1 MYADER
7 GLVFGC
13 VHLLFLCDVEGGT
26 LMNADERRLDLN
38 RITEKIIGCAFK
50 VGNTLGVGFLEGV
63 YENALVHELR
73 KTNLLVEQ
81 QKMLE
86 VWYDGIV
93 VGNYRADLLVEQA
106 IIVELK
112 AVTALDNRHF
122 AQGMNYLKATG
133 LSLCLLINFGNPKV
147 EIKRV
152 VRNF

>member
-1 MYADER
+1 
-7 GLVFGC
+7 
-13 VHLLFLCDVEGGT
+13 
-26 LMNADERRLDLN
+26 MNADERRLELN
-38 RITEKIIGCAFK
+38 RVTEKIIGCAFK
-50 VGNTLGVGFLEGV
+50 VGNTLGVGFLEAV

-73 KTNLLVEQ
+73 KTGLLVEQ

-93 VGNYRADLLVEQA
+93 VGNYRADLLIENA

-112 AVTALDNRHF
+112 AVTTLDSKHF
-122 AQGMNYLKATG
+122 SQCMNYLKTTG
-133 LSLCLLINFGNPKV
+133 LTLCLLINFGNPKV